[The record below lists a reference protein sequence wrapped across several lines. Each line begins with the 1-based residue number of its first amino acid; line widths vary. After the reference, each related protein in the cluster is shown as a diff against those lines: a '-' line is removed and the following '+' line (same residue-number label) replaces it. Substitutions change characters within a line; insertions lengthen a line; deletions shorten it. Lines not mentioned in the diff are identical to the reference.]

1 MNNLII
7 LSNIGLLPE
16 IFLSISIIYLLIFGS
31 IISTYKTYPLIQNLI
46 LNLSILTLIYCLILV
61 LNDKL
66 WVKEVLLFNNSIA
79 HDYLSFVSKICILV
93 FSIICL
99 IMIQNYIKD
108 QKINQFEYVIIILLS
123 ILGFLVLCSANDFI
137 TAYLAIEL
145 QSLAFYVMASFKRNS
160 SFSVEAGLK
169 YFILGSFSSAILL
182 FGISLLYC
190 ATGSVNFED
199 YKDLFFTNK
208 DDINLINLSDSYCDY
223 SLLSNSRLDFELYSF
238 MYNIITSNSFVESG
252 NVLECYYKYSSLNT
266 DPDKLLDYDL
276 FKFIKSNFEEING
289 NVLNFLGYHDI
300 QSTISNEFILFGL
313 MIIFISIM
321 FKLAIAP
328 LHAWSPDVYEGSPTS
343 STLFFAVVS
352 KLSLLVLLLRIF
364 YHSFHGLVY
373 SWKFYIVLIAVF
385 SVMVGSFTALEQKKL
400 KSLFAYS
407 STSHLGYILIAFCSG
422 TLEGVQSIIAYIIIY
437 MLSSSC
443 IWSIIILLKPRDS
456 YNNKANKDLADV
468 ASLIKSNSILGFV
481 LSTTLFSIAGFPPL
495 IGFFTKLNIF
505 LSAMESYMFLVA
517 TVSILASII
526 STFYYIRIIK
536 IICFEN
542 KLVGRLYY
550 PLPYLETLIVVINFL
565 LIIFL
570 FINPTILFL
579 ISHKISLYIF

>member
-31 IISTYKTYPLIQNLI
+31 ILSTYKTYPLIQNLI

-199 YKDLFFTNK
+199 YKDLCTSFTNK
-208 DDINLINLSDSYCDY
+208 DDINFINLSESYCQY
-223 SLLSNSRLDFELYSF
+223 RSLSDSRIDFELYSF
-238 MYNIITSNSFVESG
+238 MYKIITSYN
-252 NVLECYYKYSSLNT
+252 
-266 DPDKLLDYDL
+266 
-276 FKFIKSNFEEING
+276 FIHK
-289 NVLNFLGYHDI
+289 
-300 QSTISNEFILFGL
+300 
-313 MIIFISIM
+313 
-321 FKLAIAP
+321 
-328 LHAWSPDVYEGSPTS
+328 
-343 STLFFAVVS
+343 
-352 KLSLLVLLLRIF
+352 RI
-364 YHSFHGLVY
+364 
-373 SWKFYIVLIAVF
+373 
-385 SVMVGSFTALEQKKL
+385 
-400 KSLFAYS
+400 
-407 STSHLGYILIAFCSG
+407 
-422 TLEGVQSIIAYIIIY
+422 
-437 MLSSSC
+437 
-443 IWSIIILLKPRDS
+443 
-456 YNNKANKDLADV
+456 
-468 ASLIKSNSILGFV
+468 
-481 LSTTLFSIAGFPPL
+481 
-495 IGFFTKLNIF
+495 
-505 LSAMESYMFLVA
+505 
-517 TVSILASII
+517 
-526 STFYYIRIIK
+526 
-536 IICFEN
+536 
-542 KLVGRLYY
+542 
-550 PLPYLETLIVVINFL
+550 
-565 LIIFL
+565 
-570 FINPTILFL
+570 
-579 ISHKISLYIF
+579 